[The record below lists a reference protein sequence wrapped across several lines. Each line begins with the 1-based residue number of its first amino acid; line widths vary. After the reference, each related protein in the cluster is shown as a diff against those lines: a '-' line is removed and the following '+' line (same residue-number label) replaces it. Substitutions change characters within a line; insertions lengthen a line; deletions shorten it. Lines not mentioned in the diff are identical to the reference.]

1 MGVWVILHLPHLKKP
16 DKRACGYPTLV
27 IRGNVAK
34 LRQIFF
40 FLNVLRG
47 ERKRKRR
54 EGLLCVPLQR
64 PQLAWQILPEPSG
77 AASYRSVYTQCCSR
91 EKKMS

>member
-40 FLNVLRG
+40 FKRAEG
-47 ERKRKRR
+47 RK
-54 EGLLCVPLQR
+54 
-64 PQLAWQILPEPSG
+64 
-77 AASYRSVYTQCCSR
+77 
-91 EKKMS
+91 EKKKEGRASVCPPPRGLN

>member
-40 FLNVLRG
+40 FKRAEG
-47 ERKRKRR
+47 RK
-54 EGLLCVPLQR
+54 
-64 PQLAWQILPEPSG
+64 
-77 AASYRSVYTQCCSR
+77 
-91 EKKMS
+91 EKKKEGRASVSPPPEAPTSVADTAGALGGC

>member
-40 FLNVLRG
+40 LNVLRG

-54 EGLLCVPLQR
+54 EGLLCPPPPRGLN
-64 PQLAWQILPEPSG
+64 
-77 AASYRSVYTQCCSR
+77 
-91 EKKMS
+91 

>member
-54 EGLLCVPLQR
+54 EGLLCVP
-64 PQLAWQILPEPSG
+64 PPEASTSVADTAG
-77 AASYRSVYTQCCSR
+77 ALGGC
-91 EKKMS
+91 